1 MSTSSESSLH
11 TYKACLGR
19 EDLDRIVQSCVFL
32 SEHVLLPS
40 SVTPSPHLDSSTQ
53 AMIRRRLNELNEIGA
68 IQFWEIEGQSDFLK
82 RSQPQLANSSFLPR
96 HVIPIELY
104 RDLYQK
110 IVQRLVDNRLH
121 FLGTAIPGS
130 LDGIA
135 EFVLGKHA
143 LWTIALNEYLRT
155 NRIVF
160 DPIAAHNAM
169 RFFADLL
176 SKSNTTEKVIEKI
189 LYRFNIPDLTLLSIR
204 ELERCR
210 QLLPAVRQDVEKRV
224 AESSPSTQF
233 HEEQIAEQI
242 ANQIFEEFFDSI
254 QERISELPE
263 GKVFEWHIGRL
274 ELSASV
280 KKEHA
285 PRFFGWVEGRPS
297 HPPLLQLLEVRRMI
311 QRHESVEAK
320 TQ

>member
-1 MSTSSESSLH
+1 MRIRSESSLH
-11 TYKACLGR
+11 TYKACLGT

-32 SEHVLLPS
+32 SEHVFLPS
-40 SVTPSPHLDSSTQ
+40 SVTPAPYLDSSAQ
-53 AMIRRRLNELNEIGA
+53 AIIRRRLNELNEIGA
-68 IQFWEIEGQSDFLK
+68 IQFWEIEGQSAFLT
-82 RSQPQLANSSFLPR
+82 RSQPELANSSFRPH
-96 HVIPIELY
+96 HVIPIEVY
-104 RDLYQK
+104 RDLYQQ
-110 IVQRLVDNRLH
+110 IMQRLVDNRLH
-121 FLGTAIPGS
+121 FLGTAVPGS

-176 SKSNTTEKVIEKI
+176 SKSITTEKVIEKI
-189 LYRFNIPDLTLLSIR
+189 LYRFNIPDLAMLSIR
-204 ELERCR
+204 ELEKCR
-210 QLLPAVRQDVEKRV
+210 KLLPAIRQDVEGRV

-233 HEEQIAEQI
+233 HEEQIAERI
-242 ANQIFEEFFDSI
+242 ANQIFDEFFDSI
-254 QERISELPE
+254 QRRIPEHPERNI
-263 GKVFEWHIGRL
+263 FEWHIGRS

-280 KKEHA
+280 RMELA
-285 PRFFGWVEGRPS
+285 PRFFGWVEGESPT
-297 HPPLLQLLEVRRMI
+297 PPLLQLLEVRNMI
-311 QRHESVEAK
+311 RRHEFERAH